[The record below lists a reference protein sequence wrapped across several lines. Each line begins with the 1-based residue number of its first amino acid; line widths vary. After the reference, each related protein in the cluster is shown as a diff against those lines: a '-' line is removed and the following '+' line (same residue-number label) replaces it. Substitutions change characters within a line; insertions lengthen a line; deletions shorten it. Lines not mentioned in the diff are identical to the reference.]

1 MKTIIKLTPDQIEK
15 IIKAKKHEIFEKTK
29 KQIRS
34 LEKARDKAVEK
45 LRSKYENFELMIE
58 DDADVQKIRKPKG
71 RYSMTPKQDDP
82 IVPQSRAKGL
92 YDPEAGWPDRTP
104 KAGRKG
110 LHDPEAGWPDRASKP
125 GDKTARI
132 SGKDAA
138 VKPPTPGGSRPK
150 GRKKTDIKKKK

>member
-82 IVPQSRAKGL
+82 IVPPKPGEKVSM
-92 YDPEAGWPDRTP
+92 TP
-104 KAGRKG
+104 KQD
-110 LHDPEAGWPDRASKP
+110 DPIVPPKP

>member
-82 IVPQSRAKGL
+82 IVP
-92 YDPEAGWPDRTP
+92 P
-104 KAGRKG
+104 
-110 LHDPEAGWPDRASKP
+110 KP
-125 GDKTARI
+125 GDKTARV

>member
-82 IVPQSRAKGL
+82 IVPPKPGGKVSM
-92 YDPEAGWPDRTP
+92 TP
-104 KAGRKG
+104 KQD
-110 LHDPEAGWPDRASKP
+110 DPIVPPKP

>member
-82 IVPQSRAKGL
+82 IVPPKPGEKVSM
-92 YDPEAGWPDRTP
+92 TP
-104 KAGRKG
+104 KQD
-110 LHDPEAGWPDRASKP
+110 DPIVPPKP
-125 GDKTARI
+125 GDKTARV